1 MNRADSLVNT
11 LTIYAVNTGAFTA
24 AISLLMLIF
33 VRHPPLFSSHTKF

>member
-24 AISLLMLIF
+24 AISLLTLIF